1 MERRITKQVRNYQ
14 SRMKD
19 DIRSW
24 LQKYE
29 SGNPNLGKLLEF
41 IYDYPSLE
49 FSKEDFEKRRRI
61 KNQVPIGD
69 RCTAKRANGEQ
80 CTRRKKDA
88 CEYCGTHAKGT
99 PHGTVDDIVTT
110 AITKNVELWLQEVK
124 GINYYMDA
132 EKNVYSTEDV
142 YMGVQMP
149 TIVGRAVQ
157 NEDGS
162 YSIPQLGI

>member
-19 DIRSW
+19 DIRTW

-61 KNQVPIGD
+61 KNQVPIAD

-80 CTRRKKDA
+80 CTRRKKM
-88 CEYCGTHAKGT
+88 H
-99 PHGTVDDIVTT
+99 VSIVEHMQR
-110 AITKNVELWLQEVK
+110 ALLMVQWLILLQLLLQK
-124 GINYYMDA
+124 MWNYGC
-132 EKNVYSTEDV
+132 K
-142 YMGVQMP
+142 
-149 TIVGRAVQ
+149 R
-157 NEDGS
+157 
-162 YSIPQLGI
+162 

>member
-1 MERRITKQVRNYQ
+1 MERRITRQVRNYQ

-19 DIRSW
+19 DIRGW
-24 LQKYE
+24 LQKHE
-29 SGNPNLGKLLEF
+29 SGNPNLGRLLEF

-61 KNQVPIGD
+61 KNQVPISD

-99 PHGTVDDIVTT
+99 PHDQQFSAFVDPYTHLLSN
-110 AITKNVELWLQEVK
+110 K
-124 GINYYMDA
+124 
-132 EKNVYSTEDV
+132 YSF
-142 YMGVQMP
+142 QRP
-149 TIVGRAVQ
+149 
-157 NEDGS
+157 
-162 YSIPQLGI
+162 YSN